1 MISDSVGAYDPLE
14 PERILLVA
22 DESRHPDLLGRLRD
36 FYPEWNVS
44 VHANFLSA
52 IADLA
57 RRPARAVLTCADAEA
72 NRLEDALGGLRE
84 VTDERTRIVLC
95 CTPELEPTARRAVR
109 SPSDY
114 ILLPLDRNE
123 LDALIGY
130 ARNPVAT
137 VHETTGVPPVSDE
150 ELQLLAEA
158 LADLDA
164 KPMTLLEKVAGL
176 VRTALGARGA
186 TVVVQGAAATD
197 GEVVLRPV
205 LSVPLHSG
213 DQPIGRLTVA
223 EKIRDAYSP
232 ADVERLRHYASV
244 VGHLLRAASKQRQWR
259 ELALTDE
266 LSGLPNRRYLM
277 QRLES
282 ILAQATAERQQV
294 TVLLFDV
301 DDFKAY
307 NDAAG
312 HDAGDRI
319 IRATGELFQRH
330 CRQND
335 IVTRYGGDEFAVV
348 FWDPEGPRTAGSKH
362 PDCAL
367 QILDRFNEALRKS
380 PIADPQQPMPGPLTI
395 SGGLATYPW
404 DAATA
409 TELLA
414 RADEALLAAKRAG
427 KNRIFLIGEGAGQP
441 ADPT

>member
-1 MISDSVGAYDPLE
+1 M
-14 PERILLVA
+14 A
-22 DESRHPDLLGRLRD
+22 DESRHPGLLGRLRE
-36 FYPEWNVS
+36 FYPEWNVAA
-44 VHANFLSA
+44 HANFLSA

-57 RRPARAVLTCADAEA
+57 RRPARAVLTCADTEA
-72 NRLEDALGGLRE
+72 NRLDDALGGLRD
-84 VTDERTRIVLC
+84 VTDERTRIVVC

-109 SPSDY
+109 SPGDY

-123 LDALIGY
+123 LDAVIGY
-130 ARNPVAT
+130 ARKPVDA
-137 VHETTGVPPVSDE
+137 VHVTAGAPPASDE

-164 KPMTLLEKVAGL
+164 KPMTLLEKIAGL
-176 VRTALGARGA
+176 VRSALGARGA

-213 DQPIGRLTVA
+213 DQAIGRLTVA

-232 ADVERLRHYASV
+232 ADAEKLRHYASV
-244 VGHLLRAASKQRQWR
+244 VGHLLRAASRQRQWR

-367 QILDRFNEALRKS
+367 QILDRFNDALRKS
-380 PIADPQQPMPGPLTI
+380 PIADPRQPIPGPVTI

-427 KNRIFLIGEGAGQP
+427 KNRIFLIGEGTNPP

>member
-1 MISDSVGAYDPLE
+1 MISDPADASDPLE
-14 PERILLVA
+14 RERILVVA

-36 FYPEWNVS
+36 FYPEWNVAA
-44 VHANFLSA
+44 HTNFLSA

-57 RRPARAVLTCADAEA
+57 RRPARAVLACADTEA
-72 NRLEDALGGLRE
+72 NRLEDALGGLRDA
-84 VTDERTRIVLC
+84 TDERTRIVLC

-109 SPSDY
+109 SPGDY

-123 LDALIGY
+123 LDAVIGY
-130 ARNPVAT
+130 ARKPVDAVHVAT
-137 VHETTGVPPVSDE
+137 GAPPVSDE

-176 VRTALGARGA
+176 VRSALGARGA
-186 TVVVQGAAATD
+186 TVIVQGAAATD

-223 EKIRDAYSP
+223 EKVHDAYTP
-232 ADVERLRHYASV
+232 ADMEKLGHYASV
-244 VGHLLRAASKQRQWR
+244 VGHLLRAASRQRQWR

-301 DDFKAY
+301 DNFKAY

-348 FWDPEGPRTAGSKH
+348 FWDPDGPRTAGSKH

-380 PIADPQQPMPGPLTI
+380 PITDPQQRIPGRLTI

-404 DAATA
+404 DASTA

-427 KNRIFLIGEGAGQP
+427 KNRIFLIGEGASP
-441 ADPT
+441 PPDPT